1 MPAPPRPPLPTRL
14 EQCDETRSGGFQPP
28 ARGAAASRV
37 SRSLR
42 SRTAAG
48 SRRYVPRKTALA
60 ALLCVTS
67 AAAAPPPFLP
77 PPAAPAAAAFAAVR
91 ERRPSADAP
100 AAEWD
105 AWAAALRDAR
115 DLAANAW
122 IPVEPG
128 RWLGPD
134 EAGDELLRT
143 APPAARAAWVR
154 VAAARAARLVDE
166 ANADP
171 SDPRPPFTLAR
182 ELLFT
187 PPGRAAAGD
196 LAAAAYRLGRV
207 DEARRRWAAL
217 ADSHPAGP
225 LSPAAAADWAK
236 VIAADLAAGRV
247 DLAEWERTR
256 FLAAFGPTEELET
269 PFEASR
275 WPPRLAPA
283 RTRGPGQNAARSGR
297 LRGLPEPFTSEKA
310 LKIAEAGPSW
320 TTPRVS
326 EPDGP
331 FPSAPAVWEGALL
344 YNTGRRVVALNM
356 NTGGPRWPVG
366 PGDDGTLFPPPGVAV
381 APPVFLPNDR
391 DPDPVGG
398 ARCGVAV
405 HGRFAVARLGDPAV
419 EWPPGDV
426 RAPRSR
432 LVCLDLERE
441 GEAAWEVDAA
451 VLSEPGE
458 AAGTRWSWEGTPA
471 LGLDPLTGE
480 SRAFAVA
487 RRNRPAVRLDAVGL
501 DLSTGALL
509 WRTPLGAARS
519 LPAPAVRTRSS
530 ISPTLCGGRLYI
542 ATGAGAV
549 ACVDAAD
556 GRPVWLSAYDRDP
569 AAAASS
575 WNAPAVA
582 GGRAFVTPEDARGV
596 RALDAATGELL
607 WSRDL
612 PGAGG
617 RVLGVAGNRVIVAR
631 ASLHGLDPATGETA
645 WFRPPPD
652 GIYRPADDDAAGLI
666 GGAVAAWVAPSAVL
680 LVDAASGAEVGAVPL
695 AEVGVRAG
703 ALAGGPGAA
712 VLAGP
717 RAVVGWT
724 GKAAVRAWPLANR

>member
-1 MPAPPRPPLPTRL
+1 MPARPRPPLPI
-14 EQCDETRSGGFQPP
+14 QM
-28 ARGAAASRV
+28 
-37 SRSLR
+37 
-42 SRTAAG
+42 
-48 SRRYVPRKTALA
+48 A

-91 ERRPSADAP
+91 ESRPSADAP
-100 AAEWD
+100 TADWD
-105 AWAAALRDAR
+105 DWAAALRDAR

-122 IPVEPG
+122 VPVASG

-134 EAGDELLRT
+134 EAGDELLRD

-154 VAAARAARLVDE
+154 VTAARAARLGEE
-166 ANADP
+166 AEEDP
-171 SDPRPPFTLAR
+171 SDPRPAFALAR

-196 LAAAAYRLGRV
+196 LAAAAYRLGRT

-217 ADSHPAGP
+217 ADSRPAGP
-225 LSPAAAADWAK
+225 LSPAAAADWAN

-247 DLAEWERTR
+247 ELAEWERAR
-256 FLAAFGPTEELET
+256 FLAAFGPTEELEN

-297 LRGLPEPFTSEKA
+297 LRGLPEPFASGKA
-310 LKIAEAGPSW
+310 LEIAATGPSW
-320 TTPRVS
+320 AVPRVG

-331 FPSAPAVWEGALL
+331 FPSAPAVWRNTLL
-344 YNTGRRVVALNM
+344 YNTGRRVVALDIH
-356 NTGGPRWPVG
+356 TGGPRWPVG
-366 PGDDGTLFPPPGVAV
+366 PGDDGTLFPPPGVPV

-391 DPDPVGG
+391 DLDPVGG
-398 ARCGVAV
+398 VRCGVALY
-405 HGRFAVARLGDPAV
+405 GRFAVARLGDPAV

-432 LVCLDLERE
+432 LILLDLERE

-458 AAGTRWSWEGTPA
+458 GPDVRWSWEGTPA
-471 LGLDPLTGE
+471 LGADPLTGE
-480 SRAFAVA
+480 PRAFAVA
-487 RRNRPAVRLDAVGL
+487 RRNRPAVRLDVLGL
-501 DLSTGALL
+501 DLSTGAVL

-519 LPAPAVRTRSS
+519 LPAPAVRTRSA
-530 ISPTLCGGRLYI
+530 ISPALCGGHLFI

-575 WNAPAVA
+575 WTAPAVV
-582 GGRAFVTPEDARGV
+582 GGRVFFTPEDARDV

-612 PGAGG
+612 PGAGE
-617 RVLGVAGNRVIVAR
+617 RVLGVADNRAVVAG
-631 ASLHGLDPATGETA
+631 AGLYGLDPATGETI

-652 GIYRPADDDAAGLI
+652 GVYRPTDDHAAGLI
-666 GGAVAAWVAPSAVL
+666 GGSVAAWVAPSAVL
-680 LVDAASGAEVGAVPL
+680 LVDAASGAEVGSVPL
-695 AEVGVRAG
+695 AAVGVRAG

-712 VLAGP
+712 ALAGP

-724 GKAAVRAWPLANR
+724 GQAAAKAWPLAKSP